1 VNWQHLQAIVWLRW
15 RLLVNQ
21 WRRGGTLN
29 AVLMMI
35 LAFGAAAIAIPLF
48 FGCLALGVYL
58 LPRATPVH
66 LLIAWD
72 VLVVALLFFWCI
84 GLVAELQRSEPLSL
98 SKLMHLPVSLNEAF
112 LINYLSSLLSLSLI
126 VFLPIMLAFC
136 LALVWT
142 KGILMLPAT
151 VLLAAFLLMITAL
164 TYQLQGWL
172 ASLIS
177 NPRRRRTAMVITTGA
192 LILLVQ
198 LPNLINVLSP
208 WASEHAKR
216 AEKFSAEMD
225 KLERAVRSNEPDS
238 EDLRRQFEMVKQ
250 HQAAS
255 EQAFQETLRR
265 WERTAR
271 FVNMVLPI
279 GWLPLGVTAAAEG
292 SVWPALLGSLGMTLI
307 GTASLW
313 QAYRTTIALYQGE
326 TTNRK
331 SQRGPVVP
339 TLSSHLKPV
348 RLLVEA
354 RLPGVSE
361 PVSAIA
367 LASLRSFLRAPEAK
381 MMLLTPLIM
390 IPIFGTFLLRDGAK
404 TPESLRPFVGIG
416 AITIVLFGLMHIM
429 ANQFGFDRDGFRV
442 FVLCPAPRRD
452 ILLGKNLAFA
462 PLALGMAAILLL
474 LVQVLRPLRWDHF
487 LAMFPQSISMFL
499 VFCFLTNLL
508 SIYGPVHVPPG
519 SLRPASPKAATVLL
533 QVATIM
539 VLFPMS
545 EALTLLPLGVELL
558 MGLAGW
564 NSSVP
569 IGLILTIAECAA
581 IFGLYI
587 IILKWQGGLLQ
598 GREQD
603 ILASVTSRAA

>member
-1 VNWQHLQAIVWLRW
+1 
-15 RLLVNQ
+15 
-21 WRRGGTLN
+21 
-29 AVLMMI
+29 
-35 LAFGAAAIAIPLF
+35 
-48 FGCLALGVYL
+48 
-58 LPRATPVH
+58 
-66 LLIAWD
+66 
-72 VLVVALLFFWCI
+72 
-84 GLVAELQRSEPLSL
+84 
-98 SKLMHLPVSLNEAF
+98 MHLPVSLNEAF

-126 VFLPIMLAFC
+126 FFVPIMLAFC

-142 KGILMLPAT
+142 NGILMLPAT
-151 VLLAAFLLMITAL
+151 VLLAVFLLMITAL

-172 ASLIS
+172 ASLMS

-208 WASEHAKR
+208 WASEQAKR
-216 AEKFSAEMD
+216 AENFSAEMD
-225 KLERAVRSNEPDS
+225 KLERAVRSNEPNS
-238 EDLRRQFEMVKQ
+238 EELHRQLEIVQQ

-255 EQAFQETLRR
+255 ERAYQDTLRR

-271 FVNMVLPI
+271 IVNVVLPI

-292 SVWPALLGSLGMTLI
+292 SVWPALLGALGMTLI

-313 QAYRTTIALYQGE
+313 QAYQTTIALYQGE

-331 SQRGPVVP
+331 SKPAPAVP
-339 TLSSHLKPV
+339 TPSSDLAPV
-348 RLLVEA
+348 SLLLEA

-390 IPIFGTFLLRDGAK
+390 IPVFGSILLRDGAK
-404 TPESLRPFVGIG
+404 TPESLRPLVGIG

-462 PLALGMAAILLL
+462 PLALGMAAILVLML
-474 LVQVLRPLRWDHF
+474 QVLRPLRWDHF

-519 SLRPASPKAATVLL
+519 SLRPASPKATTVLL

-539 VLFPMS
+539 ILFPMS

-564 NSSVP
+564 YAPVP
-569 IGLILTIAECAA
+569 IGLILTLAECAA
-581 IFGLYI
+581 ILGLYI
-587 IILKWQGGLLQ
+587 ILLKWQGGLLQ
-598 GREQD
+598 AREQD
-603 ILASVTSRAA
+603 ILDSVTSRAA